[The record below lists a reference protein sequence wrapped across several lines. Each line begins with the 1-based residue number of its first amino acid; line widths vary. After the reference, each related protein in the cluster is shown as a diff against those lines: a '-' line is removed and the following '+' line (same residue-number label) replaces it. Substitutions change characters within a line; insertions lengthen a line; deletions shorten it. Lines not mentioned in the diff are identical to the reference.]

1 MPAFKLPKIL
11 LKALTKV
18 GLHKPELASA
28 NIAPSSSDTSDLCC
42 DGAVHI
48 FYRGVSDD
56 RLYKSG
62 DRHWREV
69 KYFRQ
74 NGLKVFCRQCRRRL
88 F

>member
-1 MPAFKLPKIL
+1 MPAFKVPKIL
-11 LKALTKV
+11 INALVKV
-18 GLHKPELASA
+18 GLHKPEPPTMPIDSA
-28 NIAPSSSDTSDLCC
+28 SSDADELCC
-42 DGAVHI
+42 DGGVHI

-56 RLYKSG
+56 RLYKSA

-74 NGLKVFCRQCRRRL
+74 NGLKVFCKQCRRRL